1 MRVLVVEDDFLV
13 AFEVDD
19 ALIEAGHQVEVA
31 QSTTTAL
38 DIISRRGADLALIEL
53 QLIEGSAASI
63 GLARVLLEQFGVHT
77 VFVNGAIRRARR
89 QPGNAGSETAAGIGD
104 FEMPF
109 ATLDLKTA
117 MGIVEKAA

>member
-31 QSTTTAL
+31 RSTTTAL
-38 DIISRRGADLALIEL
+38 DIMSRRGADLALIEL

-63 GLARVLLEQFGVHT
+63 GLARILLEQFGVRT

-89 QPGNAGSETAAGIGD
+89 QPVDAGSEIETGFGN

-109 ATLDLKTA
+109 ATLDLKA
-117 MGIVEKAA
+117 AIGIVEKAA